1 MLWNWQGAI
10 STLEVLREMSGADA
24 IFAYAVDIYD
34 YQAFLVDAMMYDF
47 LLRSVP
53 LPEKEMGLESIGNR
67 AQAAIEKLLL
77 YRKGRGSGK
86 QVLKW
91 SVAIR

>member
-24 IFAYAVDIYD
+24 IFAYAVDICD
-34 YQAFLVDAMMYDF
+34 YQAFLVDAMMYDL

-67 AQAAIEKLLL
+67 LKLQSKNCCCIA
-77 YRKGRGSGK
+77 KG
-86 QVLKW
+86 
-91 SVAIR
+91 

>member
-1 MLWNWQGAI
+1 
-10 STLEVLREMSGADA
+10 MSGADA

-77 YRKGRGSGK
+77 YRKGRGSGN

>member
-1 MLWNWQGAI
+1 
-10 STLEVLREMSGADA
+10 MSGADA
-24 IFAYAVDIYD
+24 ILAYAVDIYD
-34 YQAFLVDAMMYDF
+34 YQAFLVDAMMYH
-47 LLRSVP
+47 LLLGSVS
-53 LPEKEMGLESIGNR
+53 LPEKEIGLESIGSR

-77 YRKGRGSGK
+77 YRKGRGGGK